1 MAECQQHSATNSPIF
16 MQLVQGYFG
25 VLAKD
30 LVTTGKRYA
39 LRAVI
44 WQWAN
49 GLFWQWASACA
60 LIPVSWQR
68 AARFA
73 QDFC

>member
-1 MAECQQHSATNSPIF
+1 

-49 GLFWQWASACA
+49 GLFGNGQAHARLFLLVGSARRASRK
-60 LIPVSWQR
+60 ISVSCYLEFR
-68 AARFA
+68 
-73 QDFC
+73 